1 MKNLRK
7 IKKDF
12 SRLSKGDHSLA
23 EVIKM
28 AGYKSHAEKC
38 PRCYTPLSKTQNT
51 YNGFVFQEVIAC
63 DNCGYVKTFN
73 NLDLNAEQKLQKTDR
88 HYKLSHKV
96 AKLLFNK
103 FKFSFLEGKWGYFYE
118 TNTILD
124 VVQEIVKLLE
134 NEKI

>member
-7 IKKDF
+7 INKDF
-12 SRLSKGDHSLA
+12 NKLSRGEHSLK
-23 EVIKM
+23 EVLKM
-28 AGYKSHAEKC
+28 AGYKSQAEKC

-51 YNGFVFQEVIAC
+51 YGGFVFQEVIAC

-73 NLDLNAEQKLQKTDR
+73 NLDENPEQKAQKTDS
-88 HYKLSHKV
+88 HYKLSHQV
-96 AKLLFNK
+96 AKILFNK
-103 FKFSFLEGKWGYFYE
+103 FKFTSLEGKWGYFYE

-134 NEKI
+134 K